1 MKRLLWA
8 LAAILLAAH
17 VLQAQVPLR
26 DDFEGGLNAWQATGS
41 WGLSGA
47 RSASPTHAI
56 TDSPGAFYTN
66 NTSSAMTLV
75 NSVSL
80 AGTTRPALGFQQAYL
95 LEEAYDFG
103 YVEVSTNGGATWLA
117 PALGTFTGTKS
128 EFTREQLDLSAY
140 AGVPGFRV
148 RFHLVTDG
156 SVVMDGWYVDDVILG
171 EAPAPVTLTATQTN
185 RNSVQFSWSPVA
197 GTNFASYRI
206 YRSLTAGVDWHTA
219 RVVSEITSNSVGTG
233 ADLTASPKTKYYYRL
248 GVVNPNG
255 LQTLGNEICVTT
267 LPGMDYP
274 FVDNGEGGSATW
286 IPDAP
291 WALSAEDAVSP
302 AHAWSDSPGMNYA
315 NGIGS
320 QSLLLAA
327 PLYLAGKAVVPVL
340 SFNYKTDL
348 GSGDSANVEISIN

>member
-197 GTNFASYRI
+197 GTELRFLSDL
-206 YRSLTAGVDWHTA
+206 SLPHGRAWIGTPREWFLKLPAIPSAPVPISPPVPRPNT
-219 RVVSEITSNSVGTG
+219 IT
-233 ADLTASPKTKYYYRL
+233 
-248 GVVNPNG
+248 
-255 LQTLGNEICVTT
+255 
-267 LPGMDYP
+267 
-274 FVDNGEGGSATW
+274 
-286 IPDAP
+286 
-291 WALSAEDAVSP
+291 
-302 AHAWSDSPGMNYA
+302 
-315 NGIGS
+315 
-320 QSLLLAA
+320 
-327 PLYLAGKAVVPVL
+327 
-340 SFNYKTDL
+340 
-348 GSGDSANVEISIN
+348 GSGS

>member
-1 MKRLLWA
+1 MFCRRK
-8 LAAILLAAH
+8 
-17 VLQAQVPLR
+17 VPLR

-117 PALGTFTGTKS
+117 PALGTFTGTS
-128 EFTREQLDLSAY
+128 ESHARATRSLRLRRRPWLPGALSSGDGRFGGDGRLVCGRRDPRRSARTGDAHGYPNQPQLH
-140 AGVPGFRV
+140 P
-148 RFHLVTDG
+148 
-156 SVVMDGWYVDDVILG
+156 
-171 EAPAPVTLTATQTN
+171 
-185 RNSVQFSWSPVA
+185 QFSWSPVT

-219 RVVSEITSNSVGTG
+219 RVVSEITSNSVRTV
-233 ADLTASPKTKYYYRL
+233 PYHRP
-248 GVVNPNG
+248 VPRPN
-255 LQTLGNEICVTT
+255 TIT
-267 LPGMDYP
+267 
-274 FVDNGEGGSATW
+274 
-286 IPDAP
+286 
-291 WALSAEDAVSP
+291 
-302 AHAWSDSPGMNYA
+302 
-315 NGIGS
+315 
-320 QSLLLAA
+320 
-327 PLYLAGKAVVPVL
+327 
-340 SFNYKTDL
+340 
-348 GSGDSANVEISIN
+348 GSGS